1 MKRNVLHILVTLC
14 VIITLQ
20 SCHSGTPG
28 VWVNGDI
35 NSDIKKQITEL
46 NQKLFKAI
54 MARDTNGVK
63 ALLSP
68 KLLQKAGKKLDTL
81 IYTSAQN
88 FQAKDYE
95 VLDEYY
101 TKHHVKGPPDTLLS
115 NKGNISN
122 YMVSYKAMNAE
133 MYTSLLV
140 TKGLPVNGLILV
152 VYGKYGN
159 EWKINVLQI
168 GEYSINNKTAPDYYK
183 MSKEEY
189 DKGNLVDATDLIIIT
204 SQLANPAGDFFK
216 YTHEDTMR
224 IFSATILNEAN
235 NRFRFPVVIDQVTTK
250 PQIFSVEPQFI
261 GEAGHE
267 GIFPLIKYKST
278 IKLTDSVALKAEND
292 AIQQVIGSM
301 FKGIDQNKK
310 YILYQAFDQIPDN
323 KPGIKHYGFIQNIK
337 QN

>member
-14 VIITLQ
+14 VIISLQ
-20 SCHSGTPG
+20 SCYTGTQG

-35 NSDIKKQITEL
+35 NSDIKKQITAL

-63 ALLSP
+63 ALLST

-115 NKGNISN
+115 NKGNISD

-140 TKGLPVNGLILV
+140 TKELPVNGLML
-152 VYGKYGN
+152 
-159 EWKINVLQI
+159 I

-189 DKGNLVDATDLIIIT
+189 NKGNLVDATDLIIIA

-235 NRFRFPVVIDQVTTK
+235 NRFSFPVVIVKITTK

-267 GIFPLIKYKST
+267 GIFPLIKYKSA
-278 IKLTDSVALKAEND
+278 IKLTDSVALKAENN

-310 YILYQAFDQIPDN
+310 YILYQAFDQIPN
-323 KPGIKHYGFIQNIK
+323 GKPGVKHYGFIQNIK